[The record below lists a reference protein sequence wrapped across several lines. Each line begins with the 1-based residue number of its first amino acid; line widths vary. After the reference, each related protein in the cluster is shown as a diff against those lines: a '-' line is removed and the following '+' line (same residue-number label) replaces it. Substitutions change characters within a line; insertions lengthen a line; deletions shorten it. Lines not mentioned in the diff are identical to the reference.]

1 MSIQIRHP
9 QLREFFD
16 QLRFAPAHQQKK
28 YVTAAQQLL
37 EIVDRRQDYPLEFVI
52 WRITGYRPTSPRYE
66 QATVSGQQLADDLRV
81 WLLRASRKQAEA
93 AAAQPEPV
101 WTVAQLAQRFS
112 VSQKTIRRW
121 EKQGLTGR
129 LFRFEDGKLRK
140 GYPDSA
146 VNRFQQSHPDL
157 IRSAQTFSQ
166 VRSTEKQA
174 IQQQTR
180 QLARTGKFR
189 SFHSLIRA
197 LQQQTGRHRLT
208 LRKIIDQMPDRDELI
223 PPVKSHCSAKQ
234 AQQIYQQYQKG
245 VSVREMVSRFG
256 KSRAALYRII
266 ADAFLQDIQS
276 RPIEYI
282 DSPDFSDPSKSAEIL
297 SEPLADLAQ
306 APGGTVTAQQEAR
319 LFCRYNYLKYL
330 AAQRRR
336 QLPPKPSLRALKEIV
351 TLLDQAEQV
360 KQAILRLYTP
370 LVMRIAGRHARSG
383 MPFGELVGDGM
394 LALMSAVEKFN
405 YLRGHRFSTLAGWVI
420 AKDFARKLPAESARP
435 DRAGRSDVQN
445 VSSEAAAA
453 IPSAETVEQ
462 AQRDLLTVIENHLD
476 PREQFIIIQHFG
488 LSRSVIRNKPMTLK
502 EIGERLNLTKER
514 VRQIELVALHKL
526 RRVLSPEQF
535 EWLTR

>member
-9 QLREFFD
+9 LLREFFD

-28 YVTAAQQLL
+28 YLSAAQQLL

-52 WRITGYRPTSPRYE
+52 WRITGYRPTWPRYE
-66 QATVSGQQLADDLRV
+66 QAIVSGQQLADDLRV
-81 WLLRASRKQAEA
+81 WLIGASRKQAEA
-93 AAAQPEPV
+93 AAAQPEPI

-121 EKQGLTGR
+121 EKQGLAGR
-129 LFRFEDGKLRK
+129 IYRFEDGKLRK

-146 VNRFQQSHPDL
+146 VNRFQQTHPEL
-157 IRSAQTFSQ
+157 IRSAQMFSQ
-166 VRSTEKQA
+166 VCAAEKQA
-174 IQQQTR
+174 LQQRAR
-180 QLARTGKFR
+180 QLAQTGQFR
-189 SFHSLIRA
+189 SFHSLVRA

-208 LRKIIDQMPDRDELI
+208 LQKILEQMPDCQQLV
-223 PPVKSHCSAKQ
+223 PPVKSHCSDKQ
-234 AQQIYQQYQKG
+234 ARQIYQQYQQG
-245 VSVREMVSRFG
+245 VSIKELVSRFG

-266 ADAFLQDIQS
+266 ADAFLRDIQS

-282 DSPDFSDPSKSAEIL
+282 DSPEFSEPAKAAEIL
-297 SEPLADLAQ
+297 SEPLASLAD
-306 APGGTVTAQQEAR
+306 AAAGALTAWQEAR

-330 AAQRRR
+330 AAQSRR
-336 QLPPKPSLRALKEIV
+336 QLPSKPSLRALKAIV
-351 TLLDQAEQV
+351 ALLEQAEQV
-360 KQAILRLYTP
+360 KQTLLRLYTP
-370 LVMRIAGRHARSG
+370 LVMRIAGRHARGG
-383 MPFGELVGDGM
+383 MPFGELVSDGM

-405 YLRGHRFSTLAGWVI
+405 YLRGHRFSTFAGWVI

-445 VSSEAAAA
+445 VSSEATAAV
-453 IPSAETVEQ
+453 PSAETVEQ
-462 AQRDLLTVIENHLD
+462 AQRDLLTVIENHLE
-476 PREQFIIIQHFG
+476 PREQFIIIHHFG
-488 LSRSVIRNKPMTLK
+488 LSRSVLRNKPMTLK
-502 EIGERLNLTKER
+502 EIGEKLNLTKER